1 METYYGLLSLRLC
14 NIGSKSEGTYALLT
28 LEDGKEYV
36 LYRKNTYPADDA
48 FFSPYD
54 AQHLGVRGEVEA
66 EGNNLLVEALIL
78 PDGTEICPPE
88 KIIEESKEIIYE

>member
-14 NIGSKSEGTYALLT
+14 NSGSKSEGTYALLT

-36 LYRKNTYPADDA
+36 LYRKGTYPSDDA

-88 KIIEESKEIIYE
+88 NLNLESREIIYE

>member
-1 METYYGLLSLRLC
+1 METYHGLLSLRLC
-14 NIGSKSEGTYALLT
+14 NSDSKSEGTYAVLT

-36 LYRKNTYPADDA
+36 LYRKDTYPADDT
-48 FFSPYD
+48 FFTPYD
-54 AQHLGVRGEVEA
+54 AQHLGVRGVIEA

-88 KIIEESKEIIYE
+88 TIIEESKEIIYE